1 MQKHELNEI
10 HHALKQYS
18 GEITGKITELEE
30 RMDER
35 FERLETKFNST
46 RAALI
51 ETQETVDFLS
61 GKTVQHEKQLR
72 KFLYQ

>member
-10 HHALKQYS
+10 LHALKQYS

-35 FERLETKFNST
+35 FDRLETKFNST
-46 RAALI
+46 RAELI

-61 GKTVQHEKQLR
+61 SKTMQHE
-72 KFLYQ
+72 

>member
-10 HHALKQYS
+10 LHALKQYS

-35 FERLETKFNST
+35 FDRLETKFNST
-46 RAALI
+46 RAELI

-61 GKTVQHEKQLR
+61 SKTVQHEKKLR
-72 KFLYQ
+72 KFLNL

>member
-10 HHALKQYS
+10 LHALKQYS

-35 FERLETKFNST
+35 FDRLETKFNST
-46 RAALI
+46 RAELI

-61 GKTVQHEKQLR
+61 SKTM
-72 KFLYQ
+72 

>member
-10 HHALKQYS
+10 LHALKQYS

-35 FERLETKFNST
+35 FDRLVTKFNST
-46 RAALI
+46 RAELI

-61 GKTVQHEKQLR
+61 SKTMQHE
-72 KFLYQ
+72 

>member
-10 HHALKQYS
+10 LHALKQYS
-18 GEITGKITELEE
+18 GEITGKITKLEE

-35 FERLETKFNST
+35 FERLETKFNSS
-46 RAALI
+46 RAELI

-61 GKTVQHEKQLR
+61 SKTVQHEKKLR
-72 KFLYQ
+72 KFLNQ